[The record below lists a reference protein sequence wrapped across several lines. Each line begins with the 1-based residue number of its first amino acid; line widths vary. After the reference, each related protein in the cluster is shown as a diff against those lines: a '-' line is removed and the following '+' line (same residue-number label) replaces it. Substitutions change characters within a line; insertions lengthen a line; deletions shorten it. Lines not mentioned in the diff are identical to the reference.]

1 MEGSRMS
8 RRQEREAISN
18 ELDRI
23 IEGLDADPRAAE
35 RRCARMSE
43 RDREEVRGL
52 RLAFA
57 GLKRACRSRRVP
69 PGRPGRRITFRLE
82 GGKLVREA
90 EDGEREEVLANEAV
104 GEPSSP
110 AAAASGSEDELCS
123 AFGSARF

>member
-1 MEGSRMS
+1 MS
-8 RRQEREAISN
+8 RQREREAISN

-35 RRCARMSE
+35 RRCSRMSE

-69 PGRPGRRITFRLE
+69 PGRPGRRIAFRLE

-90 EDGEREEVLANEAV
+90 EDGEREEEVPANEAV
-104 GEPSSP
+104 GESSSSAAA
-110 AAAASGSEDELCS
+110 AAAASGSEDDLCS
-123 AFGSARF
+123 ASGSARL